1 LNFKPLKEVVMKR
14 AYILTV
20 ALILIF
26 GSNVLADGF
35 IIPMPPRP
43 REPFPP
49 NLSIK
54 YHHVDIEIDNQA
66 AQTKVDQVF
75 VNNFHQDLEGTYI
88 FPIPEE
94 ASISRFSM
102 FIGGEEIKGEILDRQ
117 EARRI
122 YEDIVRRRK
131 DPALLEYF
139 KDGMFKARVYPIP
152 AHGETRIKL
161 GYSEILKLNGGICG
175 YRYTLNTEKFSKDP
189 LQSVKLTVE
198 INSNQPLKS
207 IYSPSHNIKIDKE
220 NNHKA
225 RVTYVEENTRPDKD
239 FLLYYTVSE
248 EDIGFNLLPFE
259 DKDHQRYFLAMISPQ
274 VEVPADKT
282 LRKEIIFILD
292 TSGSMRGEKIRQA
305 KGALTFCLNSL
316 NSNDRFNIIDFDD
329 QIRSFKEGLVRA
341 TRENIK
347 EALGFVEKREA
358 EGGTN
363 INEALLTGLRQI
375 DSENKASL
383 VIFLT
388 DGLPTVGVTDV
399 GNILRNVKED
409 NKTGARIFVFGVGYD
424 VNAHFLDKLAQ
435 DNRATSDY
443 VSPDEDIEVKVGS
456 FYKKVAYP
464 ILTDIGLSFSNV
476 ETYDIYP
483 KELPD
488 IFKGSQLLLLGKY
501 KGQGNS
507 AVTLSGSA
515 EDAQRRFTYKVNYSP
530 NERNDFIPRLWA
542 TRRIGYLIDELRLH
556 GDNKELVDEVVRL
569 SKKYGIIN
577 QYTSFLIDADYRLT
591 ARELSMDAAPKI
603 SALSEEQVGAG
614 AVGQAITLGEAKKA
628 QAPMMTYFDSEG
640 KEKKIEKVAQ
650 AGTKTFFNK
659 DGLWVDSEYEGK
671 LETIKVERFSQAY
684 FKLLSRVPEIS
695 KYFALGDNVM
705 FLLNGKAIEIS
716 DQGKTDFTE
725 SELKKL
731 LY

>member
-1 LNFKPLKEVVMKR
+1 MKR
-14 AYILTV
+14 AYLLTL

-35 IIPMPPRP
+35 IIPMPPHP

-54 YHHVDIEIDNQA
+54 YHHVDIEIDNQI

-75 VNNFHQDLEGTYI
+75 INNFHRDIEGTYI
-88 FPIPEE
+88 FPIPED
-94 ASISRFSM
+94 ASISKFSM
-102 FIGGEEIKGEILDRQ
+102 FIGGEEIKGEILDRG
-117 EARRI
+117 EARKI
-122 YEDIVRRRK
+122 YEDIVRRKK

-161 GYSEILKLNGGICG
+161 GYSEMLRLDGGICG

-198 INSNQPLKS
+198 INSNQPIKS

-220 NNHKA
+220 NDHKA
-225 RVTYVEENTRPDKD
+225 RVTYVEENTKPTKD

-248 EDIGFNLLPFE
+248 KDIGFNLLPYE
-259 DKDHQRYFLAMISPQ
+259 DEDHQRYFLAMISPQ

-282 LRKEIIFILD
+282 LKKEIIFILD

-316 NSNDRFNIIDFDD
+316 NSVDRFNVIDFDD
-329 QIRSFKEGLVRA
+329 QIRSFKENLTQA

-347 EALGFVEKREA
+347 DAQRFVENCEA

-363 INEALLTGLRQI
+363 INQALLTGLRQI
-375 DSENKASL
+375 GSESKASFI
-383 VIFLT
+383 IFLT
-388 DGLPTVGVTDV
+388 DGLPTVGVTDIK
-399 GNILRNVKED
+399 NILQNVRD
-409 NKTGARIFVFGVGYD
+409 SNRTRVRIFVFGVGYD

-435 DNRATSDY
+435 DNHATSDY
-443 VSPDEDIEVKVGS
+443 VSPDEDIEVKVSS
-456 FYKKVAYP
+456 FFKKVSHP
-464 ILTDIGLSFSNV
+464 ILTDIKLSFTNV
-476 ETYDIYP
+476 ETHDIYP

-501 KGQGNS
+501 KEQGS
-507 AVTLSGSA
+507 SEVTLSGST
-515 EDAQRRFTYKVNYSP
+515 EETRKKFTYQVNFSP
-530 NERNDFIPRLWA
+530 DQKNNFIPRLWA

-556 GDNKELVDEVVRL
+556 GENKELVDEVVRL

-577 QYTSFLIDADYRLT
+577 QYTSFLIDADYRL
-591 ARELSMDAAPKI
+591 AHEELALDAAKKVRT
-603 SALSEEQVGAG
+603 LSKEQVGAG
-614 AVGQAITLGEAKKA
+614 AVGQARTLGAAKGA
-628 QAPMMTYFDSEG
+628 QAPMMTYFDAEG

-659 DGLWVDSEYEGK
+659 NGLWVDSEYEGK
-671 LETIKVERFSQAY
+671 LETFKVERFSQAY
-684 FKLLSRVPEIS
+684 FKLLSRVPEIG
-695 KYFALGDNVM
+695 KYFALGDKVI
-705 FLLNGKAIEIS
+705 FLLKGKAIEIS